1 MVECDPESPTGR
13 LEQYV
18 DGGGAA
24 QDTPSA
30 SRNRHRLGTGD
41 FPQRQQAIA
50 RVLCRAAVGRRDVVP
65 ARSEGSGRG
74 RVAWRGGGAG
84 CGRGGARGGGSAAP
98 SRFTLFAGRRSS
110 RRSHHSQV
118 AVGRFDESTGPC
130 CERQRAR
137 RLDLYDYA
145 ESGTVRGCRG
155 GKKQLCFF
163 HVVVECRRPILLV
176 ACPQLASPRDSA
188 FVDPAVAQSG
198 QG

>member
-1 MVECDPESPTGR
+1 VVECDPESPTGR

-65 ARSEGSGRG
+65 ARSEGSGPSR
-74 RVAWRGGGAG
+74 RSR
-84 CGRGGARGGGSAAP
+84 GSAAP